1 MPAIDLDSV
10 HLELPTGEEV
20 AAPKAAV
27 ESVDLVLRSYSRVG
41 QGTEFTYKQ

>member
-1 MPAIDLDSV
+1 MNIATVSPSLAKAGVAPAIDLDSV

-27 ESVDLVLRSYSRVG
+27 ESVDLVY
-41 QGTEFTYKQ
+41 